1 MIRYAKGDI
10 LQAEVEALVNT
21 VNCVGVMGRGIAL
34 QFKKAYPD
42 NFKAYATACRLGE
55 FQPGRMF
62 VFDTGKLIWPLLGV
76 TISSLARWARMETGL
91 NFYSHRCRH
100 TVGTQLLQRG
110 VPIDRVQDVLGHA
123 DISTTRRYAKTA
135 PEAVLKLAAKL
146 DSLEEERAVYTY
158 VLPEKSVQVSLLRY
172 MSLI

>member
-1 MIRYAKGDI
+1 MGNGGYVIRVRHGKGDKERYVPVMDAGV
-10 LQAEVEALVNT
+10 LTAL
-21 VNCVGVMGRGIAL
+21 L
-34 QFKKAYPD
+34 K
-42 NFKAYATACRLGE
+42 FKAG
-55 FQPGRMF
+55 G
-62 VFDTGKLIWPLLGV
+62 FDELPLLGV
-76 TISSLARWARMETGL
+76 TLSIMARWAKRCRLETGL

-158 VLPEKSVQVSLLRY
+158 VLPVKNLLNHRVGLLRY
-172 MSLI
+172 FVLYLSLPR